1 MKKNCVPMIHVPDV
15 GATVDWYAGIGFT
28 VLETYGD
35 HRGGLSFARL
45 SFGAGEVAF
54 SSGGSASTRERR
66 EVDLYVH
73 TDDVDALYEQLRDRV
88 DVVEGP
94 HETFYGMREVII
106 RDLNRFWI
114 TFAELSPAELLM
126 AAVATGEVDRVREL
140 LERRRP
146 GAERLSAAL
155 AAAAASPAATEIT
168 ELLRS
173 AGAVP
178 PVLVDGAI
186 LDGYAGRYES
196 QDDIGVT
203 IVREGDY
210 LRGLPDDS
218 QPVRLLPIDQ
228 VRFKPIELSD
238 ASVTFEVVDGT
249 IVLVFTQGERTIRL
263 HRVPDAATDRAAAR
277 PA

>member
-1 MKKNCVPMIHVPDV
+1 MIHVPDV
-15 GATVDWYAGIGFT
+15 RATVDWYVGVGFA

-35 HRGGLSFARL
+35 HRGGLSFAML
-45 SFGAGEVAF
+45 SFGSGEVMF
-54 SSGGSASTRERR
+54 SSGGSPSPRERR

-73 TDDVDALYEQLRDRV
+73 TDDVDAIYEQIKDRV

-114 TFAELSPAELLM
+114 TFAEFSPAELLM
-126 AAVATGEVDRVREL
+126 AAVATGDIGRVREL
-140 LERRRP
+140 LEQRRV

-155 AAAAASPAATEIT
+155 TAAAASPASREIT
-168 ELLRS
+168 ELLQA

-178 PVLVDGAI
+178 PVVIDRAI
-186 LDGYAGRYES
+186 LERYAGRYES
-196 QDDIGVT
+196 QDGIGVT

-210 LRGLPDDS
+210 LRVLPDDS
-218 QPVRLLPIDQ
+218 QPVRLLPVDQ
-228 VRFKPIELSD
+228 RRFKPVELTD
-238 ASVTFEVVDGT
+238 ASVTFDVVDGT
-249 IVLVFTQGERTIRL
+249 TALVFTQGERASRL
-263 HRVPDAATDRAAAR
+263 QRVPEAPTDGAETG